1 MNTYRLN
8 STELVYTPSIIKMAK
23 EQFSFEPRWSLNLL
37 VEGYNLPQP
46 IAIQLLTGKIQFQ
59 IEGEAVVFTA

>member
-1 MNTYRLN
+1 
-8 STELVYTPSIIKMAK
+8 MAK

-37 VEGYNLPQP
+37 VEGYNLPQS
-46 IAIQLLTGKIQFQ
+46 IATQLLTGKIQFQ